1 MKWLTILLLLSP
13 LAFAESYEKVITQ
26 EIKFTLNC
34 KVTDQVII
42 KTKDGVVQ
50 KFSGYEDR
58 VSIGESF
65 PIEFVYTVTKP
76 RKNYPDFTLSIQDI
90 TYAMNGVLLGG
101 SPMDLAKGKICNRDR
116 GGDICDHPGSKADD
130 YLKRRFESKII
141 DNPWD
146 ISPDEI
152 NANSD
157 GQTFGMRRYYKNDWE
172 LIYSDGSLEYGVHT
186 LTANC
191 MGMPSKF
198 DRLIQALREQ
208 YDKKY

>member
-1 MKWLTILLLLSP
+1 MKKLIALLLLSP

-42 KTKDGVVQ
+42 NSKDGVA
-50 KFSGYEDR
+50 KRYASYIDR
-58 VSIGESF
+58 VVIGESF
-65 PIEFVYTVTKP
+65 PIEFIYTSTKP
-76 RKNYPDFTLSIQDI
+76 RKNYPDFDLLISDTSR
-90 TYAMNGVLLGG
+90 AMNGSLWFG
-101 SPMDLAKGKICNRDR
+101 SSFDLAKEWRCNRDV
-116 GGDICDHPGSKADD
+116 GGDLCDRADHKNDD

>member
-1 MKWLTILLLLSP
+1 MRGIIALLLLSP
-13 LAFAESYEKVITQ
+13 LAFAESYEEVITQ

-42 KTKDGVVQ
+42 NSKDGVA
-50 KFSGYEDR
+50 KRYASYIDR
-58 VSIGESF
+58 VVIGESF
-65 PIEFVYTVTKP
+65 PIEFIYTSTKP
-76 RKNYPDFTLSIQDI
+76 RKNYPDFNLLISDTSQ
-90 TYAMNGVLLGG
+90 AMNGEFWSG
-101 SPMDLAKGKICNRDR
+101 SSFDLAKAKICNRDR
-116 GGDICDHPGSKADD
+116 GGDICDLPGSKADG
-130 YLKRRFESKII
+130 YLKRRFKNEILDK
-141 DNPWD
+141 PWD
-146 ISPDEI
+146 ISPDEM
-152 NANSD
+152 NGNSD

-172 LIYSDGSLEYGVHT
+172 LIYSNGSLTYGVHT